1 MHRLTMLLLLHML
14 VFIFLC
20 RILIIPGTPGLN
32 PDSFGKWKLA
42 MESHVRSA
50 STQLWWIILRGH
62 HPEDPSSLS
71 PREEVDEPLNDI
83 ACHMLLR
90 AVPDDYQDSIALL
103 KTAKEI
109 WGTLR
114 EIFEGDVS
122 VQRSRLALLKTEV
135 NMFVRKDGE
144 TADQVFRRLKSIV
157 LDLRNYG
164 CTWADDNFIKDRFL
178 CAMILTDETMVTMI
192 YQRMDFD
199 QLTPNQIVSSFTTNS
214 LLKTKSKQ
222 THDLVHGINSSN
234 NLALKAKKVASPSKM
249 VEVEDV
255 EEYCEEEDVPS
266 CPANDFEEDVALLV
280 RKYVGTMGT
289 LGNKGSNNFKGKTF
303 GRRKCYNCDS
313 PKHFV
318 ADCPYE
324 RREEKSE
331 KLTLKKKGFN
341 KFAKRH
347 GDKALVHEEYLS
359 EDEEDGDD
367 EHKGMDAIAMH
378 TKSSSTSSSL
388 FDSPNENKTIFH
400 RCLMAREVISKSIN
414 SKTSSNTTNPLQE

>member
-1 MHRLTMLLLLHML
+1 MM
-14 VFIFLC
+14 
-20 RILIIPGTPGLN
+20 
-32 PDSFGKWKLA
+32 
-42 MESHVRSA
+42 
-50 STQLWWIILRGH
+50 TQLWWVILRCH

-71 PREEVDEPLNDI
+71 PREEVDEQLNDT
-83 ACHMLLR
+83 ACHMLRR
-90 AVPDDYQDSIALL
+90 AVPDDYQEYIALL
-103 KTAKEI
+103 KTTKEI
-109 WGTLR
+109 WNTLR
-114 EIFEGDVS
+114 EIFEGDIS

-144 TADQVFRRLKSIV
+144 TADQAFRRLKSIV

-164 CTWADDNFIKDRFL
+164 CTWADDNFIKDRSL

-199 QLTPNQIVSSFTTNS
+199 QLTPNQIVSSFTTKS
-214 LLKTKSKQ
+214 LLKMKSKQ
-222 THDLVHGINSSN
+222 THDLVNGINSSN

-249 VEVEDV
+249 VEAEEV
-255 EEYCEEEDVPS
+255 EEYCEDEDSPS
-266 CPANDFEEDVALLV
+266 CPAEDFEEDVALLV
-280 RKYVGTMGT
+280 RKYVRTMGT
-289 LGNKGSNNFKGKTF
+289 PGNKGSNNLKGKTF

-313 PKHFV
+313 SKHFV

-331 KLTLKKKGFN
+331 KLILKKKRFN
-341 KFAKRH
+341 KFAKRR

-367 EHKGMDAIAMH
+367 DEHKGMAAIAMH
-378 TKSSSTSSSL
+378 SKSSSTTSIL
-388 FDSPNENKTIFH
+388 FDSPNENKTIAH

-414 SKTSSNTTNPLQE
+414 PKPSSPTTNLSQEELDNQCEDDGVDYSEESSLAFMNTLKVE